1 MSAREAA
8 LARTSWSKVTEAAPT
23 RDELVPLI
31 EAAGRVA
38 DHSSLRPWRLI
49 ELRGD
54 DRLTLGAAL
63 AEAAG
68 DDKPSTKPLRA
79 SLLIA
84 IVASYRKTDKVPR
97 WEQEAVA
104 SGVAHTLSLLL
115 DEAGWGVIWRTG
127 GLTRAEA
134 VARAHGLHEN
144 EELLGWL
151 YVGGKPE
158 GKSAGRRKPV
168 DVDTVLTRMPD
179 AGHDGDEQP
188 PTSTDKKKS
197 KKKTKH
203 HKKKSKKD

>member
-168 DVDTVLTRMPD
+168 DVDTVLTRMPE
-179 AGHDGDEQP
+179 AGHEGDEQP

-197 KKKTKH
+197 KKKTKK